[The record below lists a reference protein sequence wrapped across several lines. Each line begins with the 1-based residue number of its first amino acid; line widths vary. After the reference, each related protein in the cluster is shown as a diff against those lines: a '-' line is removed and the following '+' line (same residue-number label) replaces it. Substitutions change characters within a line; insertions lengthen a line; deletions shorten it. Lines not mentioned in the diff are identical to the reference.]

1 MICIRKNM
9 LNGVYCFSTFCLIFM
24 SSLLALP
31 LNAASGSRGK
41 QKKIDNNVHGMLK

>member
-9 LNGVYCFSTFCLIFM
+9 LNGVYCFSTFCLILM

-31 LNAASGSRGK
+31 HNAASGSRSK